1 MAAED
6 NLSISQLEA
15 LLAKSQA
22 ERKQRS
28 AVRKAN
34 RKAELPVTPSDWT
47 KEHHE
52 DTGVTYHVHGPSGV
66 KVWNTYRTVAHKWE
80 ILGEGSGVHGEIFR
94 TAQEAKHRVETNH
107 QERQAR
113 E

>member
-1 MAAED
+1 MSAED
-6 NLSISQLEA
+6 NLSLAQLEEWA
-15 LLAKSQA
+15 ARSQA
-22 ERKQRS
+22 EVKQMKADSR
-28 AVRKAN
+28 ARRKA
-34 RKAELPVTPSDWT
+34 ALPTTPSDWT

-66 KVWNTYRTVAHKWE
+66 KVWNTYRTTAYKWQ
-80 ILGEGSGVHGEIFR
+80 IEGSTAHGEVFK
-94 TAQEAKHRVETNH
+94 TAQEAKHRVETDH